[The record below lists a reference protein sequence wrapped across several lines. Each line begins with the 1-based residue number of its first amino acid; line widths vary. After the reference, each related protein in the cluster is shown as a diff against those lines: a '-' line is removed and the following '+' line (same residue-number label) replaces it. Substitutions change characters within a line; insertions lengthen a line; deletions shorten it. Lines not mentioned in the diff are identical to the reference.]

1 MATTQGP
8 WIESLINSNT
18 KLLLLNRFQGLPGNT
33 NATLKRENHFEEKKG
48 KELLLGEGMNNQRN
62 GCFDIFGAVA

>member
-8 WIESLINSNT
+8 WIESQINSNT

-33 NATLKRENHFEEKKG
+33 NATLKEKITLKRK
-48 KELLLGEGMNNQRN
+48 KEKNF
-62 GCFDIFGAVA
+62 C